1 MLLDI
6 TFRWASGTGKQIRM
20 CREPKQSEYHQRTL
34 TFWTVHQ
41 SQNPNIRATI
51 DGPLVAIELLT
62 LANWVSEQAC
72 MPLLFDLLFI
82 NPPAQYYSCS
92 WCWSWSQAGQS
103 LICQADYPLSQ
114 TPAHKYLV
122 LKGVSSPS
130 FWEHHLIM
138 FSARLCVMNSVS
150 VQLCMWQSGLLAAG
164 IIKIH

>member
-1 MLLDI
+1 MGQWHRQAD
-6 TFRWASGTGKQIRM
+6 QNV
-20 CREPKQSEYHQRTL
+20 QRTKTIWISPENL
-34 TFWTVHQ
+34 NILNCSPESESKYQSHYRWT
-41 SQNPNIRATI
+41 I
-51 DGPLVAIELLT
+51 GGYIELLT
-62 LANWVSEQAC
+62 SANWVSEQAC
-72 MPLLFDLLFI
+72 MPLLFDLLFT

-138 FSARLCVMNSVS
+138 FSARLCIMNSVS